1 MSEHVSSSQQ
11 SSSATSRT
19 CFCAAAE
26 QSPALSTLYSEICRS
41 IAGPSS
47 MPAEASESAPE
58 SKPSSESSY
67 SMKSSLASS
76 ISDMTPRNSC

>member
-47 MPAEASESAPE
+47 MPAGVAVGAAVEAVVGIFVLHEV
-58 SKPSSESSY
+58 
-67 SMKSSLASS
+67 LARV
-76 ISDMTPRNSC
+76 IHL